1 MIDDF
6 LLVADW
12 SHKKL
17 YQVSLED
24 DEDVRALDIDSS
36 GNPNAVIYNPFDKTV
51 IWADTKDQLIRSVVL
66 NTSNYRIL
74 VDNGMSL
81 VKQ

>member
-1 MIDDF
+1 M
-6 LLVADW
+6 ADW

-36 GNPNAVIYNPFDKTV
+36 GNPNAVIYNPFDKAM

-66 NTSNYRIL
+66 NTSYYRIL

>member
-1 MIDDF
+1 M
-6 LLVADW
+6 ADW

-36 GNPNAVIYNPFDKTV
+36 GNPNAVIYNPFDKKV